1 MYDLCFLK
9 DLLFCQ
15 NVTACEI
22 SEKKYQKTSDFPAS
36 YRDLSFSLDA
46 HDNLND
52 LANLMIKVS
61 EANDLITD
69 FFIFDLFENKKLNIL
84 KVGYRFKFQSIAK
97 SLTDEEI
104 DKVMNSLIKDALL
117 MDGISIEGL

>member
-1 MYDLCFLK
+1 
-9 DLLFCQ
+9 
-15 NVTACEI
+15 
-22 SEKKYQKTSDFPAS
+22 
-36 YRDLSFSLDA
+36 
-46 HDNLND
+46 
-52 LANLMIKVS
+52 MIKVS

-84 KVGYRFKFQSIAK
+84 KVGYRFKFQSVLK

-104 DKVMNSLIKDALL
+104 EKVMNSLIKDALL